1 VTKDPNVPD
10 TPQSDLPQ
18 ASEYR
23 TKQAKNRTCGE
34 KEPSQDS
41 RATGSAFE
49 DKDHGGTSL
58 RRPSGTANP
67 ATISKQTAIDQAQLV
82 TALWSKM
89 GELGMQ
95 RREILLE
102 VKSKKMGA
110 LKRLNIVDA
119 DIAGLRRTIDVFEEE
134 GKSADLGTRYVRR

>member
-1 VTKDPNVPD
+1 
-10 TPQSDLPQ
+10 
-18 ASEYR
+18 
-23 TKQAKNRTCGE
+23 
-34 KEPSQDS
+34 
-41 RATGSAFE
+41 
-49 DKDHGGTSL
+49 
-58 RRPSGTANP
+58 
-67 ATISKQTAIDQAQLV
+67 
-82 TALWSKM
+82 M